1 MQLIGW
7 MEQAGSPQVWLPS
20 AARARVHRLPHQ
32 LPPPTP
38 QGPEAL
44 DSVRHSPDTVNAIA
58 SASVSAKK
66 LCVRPREGGV
76 TCSAWAKRL
85 SGRGRATMAVCVL
98 SELEKGPRGRVSESG
113 FGRMMAGVWCSSRS
127 ASPGPG

>member
-1 MQLIGW
+1 MQLIGS

-20 AARARVHRLPHQ
+20 EARIHRFPHQ

-38 QGPEAL
+38 EGPEAL

-66 LCVRPREGGV
+66 LCVRPREGEV
-76 TCSAWAKRL
+76 TY
-85 SGRGRATMAVCVL
+85 
-98 SELEKGPRGRVSESG
+98 
-113 FGRMMAGVWCSSRS
+113 
-127 ASPGPG
+127 